1 MKQIILVAH
10 GMGNQGT
17 FSIKNVRTIT
27 RSGESLSFQDAITY
41 MKDTKTYPEY
51 ASTSFGTFSP
61 LSDDE
66 CEELFNGTIP
76 AGVGIVNT
84 GLRRAGHVDGVEIF
98 ALRGNNIT
106 DADISTFISQNALTS
121 LILLSCRS

>member
-27 RSGESLSFQDAITY
+27 RSGEYLYFDDALAY
-41 MKDTKTYPEY
+41 MKSTKTYPEY
-51 ASTSFGTFSP
+51 ASTSFGAFSP

-66 CEELFNGTIP
+66 CKKLFNGTIP
-76 AGVGIVNT
+76 SGTGIVNT
-84 GLRRAGHVDGVEIF
+84 GLRRAGHVDGVEIYV
-98 ALRGNNIT
+98 LRGNNLVE
-106 DADISTFISQNALTS
+106 ADISTFISQNGITS
-121 LILLSCRS
+121 LILLSCRA